1 MLTVPLYF
9 FLFAYLIFLAIFAV
23 FSILNFYHVLET
35 VSFTL
40 TSFITSFFIFSLTV
54 LTLYFT
60 QQLLIEID
68 WQTPVV
74 LFNSN
79 WVSNIFNF

>member
-23 FSILNFYHVLET
+23 FSILNFYHILET
-35 VSFTL
+35 ASFTL
-40 TSFITSFFIFSLTV
+40 VSFVTTFFIFSLTI

-68 WQTPVV
+68 WQTPVT
-74 LFNSN
+74 LFNSS
-79 WVSNIFNF
+79 WISNVFSF

>member
-35 VSFTL
+35 ASFTL
-40 TSFITSFFIFSLTV
+40 VSFITTFFVFSLTI

-74 LFNSN
+74 LFNSS
-79 WVSNIFNF
+79 WISNIFQF